1 MTLFPAEISQTQ
13 ELQALIKALLDN
25 SLSSKNGES
34 PLKKKKK
41 KTDKLIGQT
50 VVAQII
56 ENFLLCTALGD
67 DPIRNLQPIL
77 PITTTMELQRKLAT

>member
-1 MTLFPAEISQTQ
+1 MTLFPAEISHTQ
-13 ELQALIKALLDN
+13 ELQPLIKALLDN

-34 PLKKKKK
+34 FKKKK

-50 VVAQII
+50 VMPQIA

-67 DPIRNLQPIL
+67 DPIRNLQPTL
-77 PITTTMELQRKLAT
+77 PTTTMELQRKLAT